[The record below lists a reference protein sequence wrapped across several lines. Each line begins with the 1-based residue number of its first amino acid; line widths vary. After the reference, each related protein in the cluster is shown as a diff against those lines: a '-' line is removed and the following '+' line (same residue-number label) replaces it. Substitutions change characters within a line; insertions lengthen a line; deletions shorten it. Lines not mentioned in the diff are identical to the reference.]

1 VSASTARHR
10 RQAQPAQE
18 AAALPRHR
26 KASGSPPRRFRA
38 AARSASV
45 LALLLVAAAGT
56 FAVVAHLPASG
67 LEPQA
72 SAQAQRLG
80 RLTAQAGTLVT
91 KTEVTKVLA
100 ASAQPAGT
108 SKAATTPAGRAS
120 TPPAPA
126 PPVYVNPLRAITD
139 LIPQRVDM
147 GVDFAGSGPIYAL
160 GDGVITNAEG
170 DNEGWPGGGW
180 ITYQLTNG
188 PAAGLVVYVAED
200 VTPTVQV
207 GDQVTSSTVVA
218 QMYNGGDGIETGWAT
233 PDSSTAE
240 SQLAVA
246 GGIGGDGPFPTE
258 VGLSFD
264 ALLVALGV
272 PAAPNAVPVMSGY
285 GLLPSNIPAQ
295 WSGLS

>member
-10 RQAQPAQE
+10 RQAQPDPE
-18 AAALPRHR
+18 PVALPRHR
-26 KASGSPPRRFRA
+26 KASGSRPRRFRVARTA
-38 AARSASV
+38 AGV
-45 LALLLVAAAGT
+45 VLLLVAAVGT
-56 FAVVAHLPASG
+56 FAVVAHLPASR
-67 LEPQA
+67 LQPQA
-72 SAQAQRLG
+72 SAQGQSLG
-80 RLTAQAGTLVT
+80 RLTAQAGALVS
-91 KTEVTKVLA
+91 KTEVSKVLA

-108 SKAATTPAGRAS
+108 QKAATTPAARAS
-120 TPPAPA
+120 TPPAPP
-126 PPVYVNPLRAITD
+126 PPVYLNPLRAITG
-139 LIPQRVDM
+139 LVPQRVDM

-160 GDGVITNAEG
+160 GDGTVTNAEG
-170 DNEGWPGGGW
+170 DNAGWPGGGW

-200 VTPTVQV
+200 VQPEVQV
-207 GDQVTSSTVVA
+207 GQQVTSSTVIA

-233 PDSSTAE
+233 PDSTTAE
-240 SQLAVA
+240 SELAVA
-246 GGIGGDGPFPTE
+246 GGVGGDGPFPTE

-272 PAAPNAVPVMSGY
+272 PVAPNAVPVMSGY

>member
-1 VSASTARHR
+1 LPASTARHR
-10 RQAQPAQE
+10 RQAEPAQE
-18 AAALPRHR
+18 LAALPRHR
-26 KASGSPPRRFRA
+26 KAPGSRAPRFRA
-38 AARSASV
+38 ARTASFGT
-45 LALLLVAAAGT
+45 LLLVAAVGI
-56 FAVVAHLPASG
+56 FVVVSHLPAGG

-72 SAQAQRLG
+72 SGQAQSLG
-80 RLTAQAGTLVT
+80 RLTAQAGTLVS

-100 ASAQPAGT
+100 ASAQLTGAP
-108 SKAATTPAGRAS
+108 KAATTPAARAS
-120 TPPAPA
+120 TPPAPP
-126 PPVYVNPLRAITD
+126 PPVYLNPLRAVSD

-160 GDGVITNAEG
+160 GNGVITNAEG
-170 DNEGWPGGGW
+170 DNSGWPGGGW

-207 GDQVTSSTVVA
+207 GDQVTSSTVIA
-218 QMYNGGDGIETGWAT
+218 QMYNGSDGIETGWAT

-240 SQLAVA
+240 SELTVA

-264 ALLVALGV
+264 ALLIALGV
-272 PAAPNAVPVMSGY
+272 PAGQNYVPVLSGY

>member
-1 VSASTARHR
+1 M
-10 RQAQPAQE
+10 
-18 AAALPRHR
+18 
-26 KASGSPPRRFRA
+26 
-38 AARSASV
+38 
-45 LALLLVAAAGT
+45 AAAGT
-56 FAVVAHLPASG
+56 FAVVARLPASG
-67 LEPQA
+67 LAPQA
-72 SAQAQRLG
+72 SAEAQSLG
-80 RLTAQAGTLVT
+80 RLTAQAGTIVS
-91 KTEVTKVLA
+91 KTEVSKVLA

-108 SKAATTPAGRAS
+108 PKATSTPGARAS
-120 TPPAPA
+120 APPAPP
-126 PPVYVNPLRAITD
+126 PPVYLNPLRAITD

-160 GDGVITNAEG
+160 GDAVITNAES
-170 DNEGWPGGGW
+170 DNAGWPGGGW

-207 GDQVTSSTVVA
+207 GQQVTSSTVIA
-218 QMYNGGDGIETGWAT
+218 QMYDGGDGIETGWAT

-272 PAAPNAVPVMSGY
+272 PAAPNDVPVMSGY
-285 GLLPSNIPAQ
+285 GLLPSTIPAE

>member
-10 RQAQPAQE
+10 RQAQPAAE
-18 AAALPRHR
+18 TDALTRHR

-38 AARSASV
+38 AARTASV
-45 LALLLVAAAGT
+45 IVLLLVAATGT
-56 FAVVAHLPASG
+56 FAVVAQLPASRLDPRATEQG
-67 LEPQA
+67 Q
-72 SAQAQRLG
+72 SLG
-80 RLTAQAGTLVT
+80 RLTAQAGTLVSR
-91 KTEVTKVLA
+91 TEVTKVLA
-100 ASAQPAGT
+100 ATAQVAGT
-108 SKAATTPAGRAS
+108 PKAATTPAARAS
-120 TPPAPA
+120 TPPAP
-126 PPVYVNPLRAITD
+126 PVYLNPLRAATG

-160 GDGVITNAEG
+160 GDAVITNAQG
-170 DNEGWPGGGW
+170 DNAGWPGGGW
-180 ITYQLTNG
+180 ITYQLTDG

-207 GDQVTSSTVVA
+207 GDQVTSSTVIA
-218 QMYNGGDGIETGWAT
+218 QMYNGADGIETGWAT

-264 ALLVALGV
+264 ALLVALGA
-272 PAAPNAVPVMSGY
+272 PAAPNDVPVMSGY

>member
-1 VSASTARHR
+1 VALAL
-10 RQAQPAQE
+10 
-18 AAALPRHR
+18 AAAVG
-26 KASGSPPRRFRA
+26 A
-38 AARSASV
+38 
-45 LALLLVAAAGT
+45 
-56 FAVVAHLPASG
+56 FAVTAHLPVSR

-72 SAQAQRLG
+72 SGAPQGLG
-80 RLTAQAGTLVT
+80 RVAAQAGTLVSQ
-91 KTEVTKVLA
+91 TEVSKVLA
-100 ASAQPAGT
+100 ASLSPQPV
-108 SKAATTPAGRAS
+108 S
-120 TPPAPA
+120 PPAISP
-126 PPVYVNPLRAITD
+126 PLLPVYLNPLRAISG

-160 GDGVITNAEG
+160 GDAVITNAES
-170 DNEGWPGGGW
+170 DNGGWPGGGW
-180 ITYQLTNG
+180 ITYQLTDG

-200 VTPTVQV
+200 VQPTVQV
-207 GDQVTSSTVVA
+207 GQQVTSSTVVA

-246 GGIGGDGPFPTE
+246 GGVGGDGPFPTD

-272 PAAPNAVPVMSGY
+272 PAAPNDVPVMSGY

>member
-10 RQAQPAQE
+10 RQAE
-18 AAALPRHR
+18 AAPEPAGLARHR
-26 KASGSPPRRFRA
+26 KASGSPARRFRA
-38 AARSASV
+38 ARTASIA
-45 LALLLVAAAGT
+45 ALLLVAAAGT
-56 FAVVAHLPASG
+56 FAVVSHLPASG

-72 SAQAQRLG
+72 SGQAQRLG
-80 RLTAQAGTLVT
+80 RLTAQVGSLVS
-91 KTEVTKVLA
+91 KTEVSKVLA
-100 ASAQPAGT
+100 ASAQLTGT
-108 SKAATTPAGRAS
+108 AKAATTPIGRAS
-120 TPPAPA
+120 APPAPA
-126 PPVYVNPLRAITD
+126 PPVYLNPLRATTG

-160 GDGVITNAEG
+160 GNGVITNAEG
-170 DNEGWPGGGW
+170 DNSGWPGGGW
-180 ITYQLTNG
+180 ITYQLTSG

-200 VTPTVQV
+200 VTPAVQV
-207 GDQVTSSTVVA
+207 GDQVTSSTVIA
-218 QMYNGGDGIETGWAT
+218 QMYNGADGIETGWAT

-240 SQLAVA
+240 SQLPVA

-264 ALLVALGV
+264 ALLTALGV
-272 PAAPNAVPVMSGY
+272 PAAPNDVPVTSGY

>member
-1 VSASTARHR
+1 M
-10 RQAQPAQE
+10 
-18 AAALPRHR
+18 
-26 KASGSPPRRFRA
+26 
-38 AARSASV
+38 
-45 LALLLVAAAGT
+45 AAAGI
-56 FAVVAHLPASG
+56 FAVVSHLPASG

-72 SAQAQRLG
+72 SGQGQSLG
-80 RLTAQAGTLVT
+80 RLTARAGMLVSE
-91 KTEVTKVLA
+91 TEVSKVLA
-100 ASAQPAGT
+100 ASLIPQPA
-108 SKAATTPAGRAS
+108 S
-120 TPPAPA
+120 APA
-126 PPVYVNPLRAITD
+126 FSPILPVYLNPLRAISD

-160 GDGVITNAEG
+160 GNGIITQAEG
-170 DNEGWPGGGW
+170 DNGGWPGGGW
-180 ITYQLTNG
+180 ITYQLTSG

-207 GDQVTSSTVVA
+207 GDQVTSSTVIA
-218 QMYNGGDGIETGWAT
+218 QMYDGGDGIETGWAT

-246 GGIGGDGPFPTE
+246 GGVGGDGPFPTE

-272 PAAPNAVPVMSGY
+272 PAAPNDVPVLSGY
-285 GLLPSNIPAQ
+285 GLLPANIPAE